1 MANVFE
7 RIDGFL
13 GRLVFRAIGCVT
25 ALITLAALWAAFD
38 SATPWEGSKSLAA
51 LLMFG
56 AGAVIAGCVTRWC
69 FSRERTFGD
78 FIAAVEG
85 DDTDN
90 PIRERFSE
98 RPKQDHSSRLDP
110 PAGMIPFRRFRRQDP
125 PAPRPG

>member
-1 MANVFE
+1 MFE

-25 ALITLAALWAAFD
+25 ALITLAAVWAAFG
-38 SATPWEGSKSLAA
+38 SSTPWEGGKSLAA

-78 FIAAVEG
+78 FIDAVEG
-85 DDTDN
+85 DDSDT
-90 PIRERFSE
+90 PLSE
-98 RPKQDHSSRLDP
+98 RRKRAPETGSLESR
-110 PAGMIPFRRFRRQDP
+110 
-125 PAPRPG
+125 